1 MSEQIYTPALLRD
14 LVEVFEELSA
24 IQAAL
29 ERRKAALLETV
40 IGEPVRQ
47 CEKCLRPMLPR
58 RIWDLLPKQDRP
70 SSCVRNGDDRLCFG
84 HLNREREANGTVRHR
99 QLPTRELH
107 RLRKAV
113 GLE

>member
-1 MSEQIYTPALLRD
+1 MSEQIYTQEFLRD
-14 LVEVFEELSA
+14 LVEVFKELEA

-70 SSCVRNGDDRLCFG
+70 TSCARSGDDRMCLG
-84 HLNREREANGTVRHR
+84 HLIRERETNGTVKHR

-107 RLRKAV
+107 RLRKQV